1 MIIVIIIIIIIII
14 RIFTI
19 RSSEVNCKFVIC
31 NLVVTLIG
39 YGWPPNHCL
48 GNLGIQ
54 KFLLPYNNNDNN
66 NDNYKK
72 IFINIF
78 QAIYK

>member
-1 MIIVIIIIIIIII
+1 M
-14 RIFTI
+14 I
-19 RSSEVNCKFVIC
+19 RSSKVNCKFVIC

-54 KFLLPYNNNDNN
+54 KFLLPFYNNNKLLNTEM
-66 NDNYKK
+66 KGK
-72 IFINIF
+72 L
-78 QAIYK
+78 